1 MQISLN
7 DIGPHDFPLCKLG
20 GRSYSSLLQSLTF
33 LTLSWLC
40 LTSLGSPFLSDLS
53 HVMGPLGN
61 LLQEVGGA
69 VGGAGGAGGAGVGGA
84 GAGGG
89 GTGLGTGVGTV
100 VGGLPVT
107 TSPVVPAMMMSSVL
121 PGIGIGLLAG
131 TVIAELLIGK
141 SGDKKHPAGYNYH
154 QPRGYD
160 GHGLYGYEHDQYGH
174 HKYY

>member
-1 MQISLN
+1 
-7 DIGPHDFPLCKLG
+7 
-20 GRSYSSLLQSLTF
+20 
-33 LTLSWLC
+33 
-40 LTSLGSPFLSDLS
+40 
-53 HVMGPLGN
+53 MGPLGS

-121 PGIGIGLLAG
+121 PGIGTGLLAG

-141 SGDKKHPAGYNYH
+141 NGEKTREYRDTTY
-154 QPRGYD
+154 QP
-160 GHGLYGYEHDQYGH
+160 YGYSGYKYDQYGH
-174 HKYY
+174 HRGYY